1 MRACSSAPSPGLTA
15 RLAIALVRFYQCFLS
30 CLKPPTC
37 RFYPTCSEYGLH
49 AITNCGLIRGGL
61 LAAWRL
67 LRCNPFSAGGY
78 DPGPWATD
86 VTHGQCDTAESLP
99 QRRGSEGPA

>member
-1 MRACSSAPSPGLTA
+1 MMAYSPAPSPGLSA
-15 RLAIALVRFYQCFLS
+15 RVAIILVRFYQRFLS

-37 RFYPTCSEYGLH
+37 RFYPTCSEYALQ
-49 AITNCGLIRGGL
+49 AIANCGLVRGVL

-78 DPGPWATD
+78 DPGPWAED
-86 VTHGQCDTAESLP
+86 ASEAQSGSAESFP
-99 QRRGSEGPA
+99 RERDSEGTA

>member
-1 MRACSSAPSPGLTA
+1 MSTRFSAPSPGMPGRVA
-15 RLAIALVRFYQCFLS
+15 MALVRFYQRFLS

-37 RFYPTCSEYGLH
+37 RFYPSCSEYGLQ
-49 AITNCGLIRGGL
+49 AIANCGLLRGGV

-78 DPGPWATD
+78 DPGPWA
-86 VTHGQCDTAESLP
+86 
-99 QRRGSEGPA
+99 EGVPHERSAAVGRHPRKQADGGEA

>member
-1 MRACSSAPSPGLTA
+1 MSTRYSAPSPGLTA
-15 RLAIALVRFYQCFLS
+15 RVAIVLVRFYQRFLS

-37 RFYPTCSEYGLH
+37 RFYPTYSEYGLQ

-67 LRCNPFSAGGY
+67 LRCNPLSSGGY
-78 DPGPWATD
+78 DPGPWAKD
-86 VTHGQCDTAESLP
+86 VTHGQSDTAESLP
-99 QRRGSEGPA
+99 RRHGSEGRA